1 MSKRPKNKDFL
12 KNETKEE
19 RKERREREEKII
31 MEEMREG
38 LKELTNFNKDK

>member
-19 RKERREREEKII
+19 RKERREKEEKMI
-31 MEEMREG
+31 MEEMRDGFQKINE
-38 LKELTNFNKDK
+38 KNK